1 MHDVVVNFKVHRV
14 KQIYSDLRLYDGS
27 REQLSQFA
35 ILKPQTIEYHFM
47 VQCLC
52 KNGYTGSAE
61 LYYLPPL
68 SEPATGLVHI
78 AGEEDIKKM
87 MTVHAEKETR
97 NCHLY
102 IVGGLYDDAETAY
115 GYLDGLST
123 CFCSQHSSEYF
134 AMR

>member
-1 MHDVVVNFKVHRV
+1 VVMCFMVHHVRE
-14 KQIYSDLRLYDGS
+14 IYPDLREYGDS
-27 REQLSQFA
+27 RDQLSQFS
-35 ILKPQTIEYHFM
+35 ILKPQPIEYRFIL
-47 VQCLC
+47 QCLC
-52 KNGYTGSAE
+52 KHHGYTGSAE

-68 SEPATGLVHI
+68 SEPATGLLPI
-78 AGEEDIKKM
+78 TGQEDVKQM

-115 GYLDGLST
+115 GYLGGLST